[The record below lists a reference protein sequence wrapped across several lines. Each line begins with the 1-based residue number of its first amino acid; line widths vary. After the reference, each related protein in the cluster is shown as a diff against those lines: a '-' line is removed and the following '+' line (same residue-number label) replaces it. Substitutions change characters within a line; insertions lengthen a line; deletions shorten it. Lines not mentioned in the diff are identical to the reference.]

1 MAEFSL
7 KSLLFWRR
15 MTVRGKIILMAVLL
29 TLVPATLL
37 TIVITTINADAQE
50 EQTFDSFEAIGVS
63 RGDAVATYFNDRF
76 SDVAVISREANV
88 IDLLSLVE
96 PVFIATGRNVDDPV
110 FQTALKPYTPFLK
123 EFKTR
128 YGYRDVY
135 VVASNGDVIYS
146 VIGGDEMGTNLK
158 GGVFKDTNLGVCV
171 RTALTGQTNV
181 VDYEVYRPTGRP
193 AQFISAPV
201 KSPVTG
207 AVIGAVAVQIDPTV
221 INQLLIKSEMLGE
234 TGETYFVGPD
244 NLMRSDS
251 RFGEES
257 TILEQTVNTLATR
270 ELAEQ
275 QISVDNPGRAV
286 YTNYRGEEVVG
297 VFYQIPI
304 GPDLRGLPEWEKLQD
319 AQLTY
324 GLIAE
329 IETEEVLAP
338 AVQSRTTGL
347 LIAAVTIILGVG
359 AGILLGTGLTR
370 PIRRLSELTARIAE
384 GDYEQRVEISSG
396 DELQTLG
403 DSLNTMLDRILALI
417 QTEAE
422 RDSLNM
428 SMMQLL
434 TVTSDAAE
442 GDLTGRAE
450 VTADVVG
457 SLGDSFNL
465 MIDQLSRLIGR
476 VNQTSS
482 RVVSASSEII
492 ATTEQMS
499 RSSEI
504 QAEQIANVTSAV
516 EEMSISISQVSDNA
530 AATSEAATRASEIAV
545 EGEREVT
552 EAVKAVLQI
561 RETVQGTAD
570 RIKAL
575 GESSV
580 EIGEII
586 EVIDD
591 IATQTNLLA
600 LNAAIEAAR
609 AGEAGRGFT
618 VVADEI
624 RRLAE
629 RSAKATKDIATLI
642 QGIQGETADAVRLME
657 SSAGQVEEGA
667 ELAEKAG
674 RALGEITENVNISA
688 QLIQEISLASKQ
700 QAKGAEG
707 IVQSMEDIS
716 EVTRQNLVGVSQSLQ
731 AAEDLG
737 KTSEQLLEELASFK
751 IPDEYLIDN
760 DNGGEATG

>member
-1 MAEFSL
+1 MAKFSL

-15 MTVRGKIILMAVLL
+15 MSVRGKIILMAVLL
-29 TLVPATLL
+29 TLIPAAGL
-37 TIVITTINADAQE
+37 TIVITAINADAQE
-50 EQTFDSFEAIGVS
+50 QQTLDSFEAIGIS
-63 RGDAVATYFNDRF
+63 RGDALENYFYDRF
-76 SDVAVISREANV
+76 SDVAVLSRDFSTIEMLQFV
-88 IDLLSLVE
+88 QPLFVE
-96 PVFIATGRNVDDPV
+96 LGRDVDSPLY
-110 FQTALKPYTPFLK
+110 TETIEPYSRFLK
-123 EFKTR
+123 EFR
-128 YGYRDVY
+128 SNYGYKDVY
-135 VVASNGDVIYS
+135 VVATNGDVLYS
-146 VIGGDEMGTNLK
+146 VLRGEEMGTNLK
-158 GGVFKDTNLGVCV
+158 GGPYKDTNLGVCV
-171 RTALTGQTNV
+171 RTALTGETNV
-181 VDYEVYRPTGRP
+181 VDYEIYQPTGNP
-193 AQFISAPV
+193 AMFISAPV
-201 KSPVTG
+201 RAPGGTTI
-207 AVIGAVAVQIDPTV
+207 IGAVAVQIDPAR
-221 INQLLIKSEMLGE
+221 INSLLIRSEMLGE
-234 TGETYFVGPD
+234 TGETYIVGSD

-257 TILEQTVNTLATR
+257 TILEQAIDTRATR
-270 ELAEQ
+270 ELAERV
-275 QISVDNPGRAV
+275 ILLTDPHRAI
-286 YTNYRGEEVVG
+286 YTNYRGEEVMG
-297 VFYQIPI
+297 VYYEVPI
-304 GPDLRGLPEWEKLQD
+304 GPDIRGLDPWERVQE

-329 IETEEVLAP
+329 IEYDE
-338 AVQSRTTGL
+338 AVAAAQTGRNTAII
-347 LIAAVTIILGVG
+347 IAAVTIVLAVG
-359 AGILLGTGLTR
+359 AGVLFGTRLTK
-370 PIRRLSELTARIAE
+370 PLTELAEVTENIAA
-384 GDYEQRVEISSG
+384 GDYQQRVDIQTG

-403 DSLNTMLDRILALI
+403 ESLNTMLDRILALI

-422 RDSLNM
+422 REALNA
-428 SMMQLL
+428 SMMRLL
-434 TVTSDAAE
+434 AVTSDAAE

-465 MIDQLSRLIGR
+465 MIEQLGRLMAR
-476 VNQTSS
+476 VNTTSS

-530 AATSEAATRASEIAV
+530 AATAEAANRASEIAS
-545 EGEREVT
+545 EGEKEVG
-552 EAVKAVLQI
+552 EAVRAVLAI
-561 RETVQGTAD
+561 RETVQGTAE

-642 QGIQGETADAVRLME
+642 QGIQSETAEAVRLME

-667 ELAEKAG
+667 DLAEKAG
-674 RALGEITENVNISA
+674 GSLTEITENVNASA

-707 IVQSMEDIS
+707 IVQSMEEIS
-716 EVTRQNLVGVSQSLQ
+716 EVTRQNLVGVNQSLQ

-737 KTSEQLLEELASFK
+737 KISEQLLAELANFK
-751 IPDEYLIDN
+751 VPDEFLVN
-760 DNGGEATG
+760 DEGEEG